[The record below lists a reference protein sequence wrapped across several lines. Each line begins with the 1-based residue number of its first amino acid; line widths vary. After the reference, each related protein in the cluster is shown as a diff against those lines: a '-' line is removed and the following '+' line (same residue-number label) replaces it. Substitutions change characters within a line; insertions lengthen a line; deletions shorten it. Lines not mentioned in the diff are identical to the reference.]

1 MLHNTK
7 DLEAKAYNKQINKVM
22 YIADVMTDPLEKVK
36 ELAITF
42 S

>member
-1 MLHNTK
+1 MPKIWKLRHTI
-7 DLEAKAYNKQINKVM
+7 NKINKVM
-22 YIADVMTDPLEKVK
+22 CIADVMTDPLEKVK